1 MEMEEEDGRDPGVR
15 DILELLKD
23 TVERVLEEKP
33 VYQCTHC
40 GFAGKAMH
48 WHCPGCKRWGTVKPI
63 LGLEGE

>member
-1 MEMEEEDGRDPGVR
+1 VAQ
-15 DILELLKD
+15 
-23 TVERVLEEKP
+23 VLEEKP

-40 GFAGKAMH
+40 GFAGKALH